1 MGRALFDSIRS
12 IPDVRFDV
20 REDAFALLDVFDE
33 LASHL
38 LCVEHAIHCQ
48 SLRSQWI
55 WEFGRRRI
63 EILSELE
70 KYYGR
75 INHGDEDEDNSDD
88 GEKSD
93 TSLTQSLTITEFKKL
108 CPEIKEEEVARKV
121 TKKLEQNVGEQGKLT
136 GCVYI
141 ISPNDTE
148 FHGMLKIGCT
158 KVHPEVSR
166 FAPHNRC
173 LGSFE
178 TIAVRPVTYAQ
189 RVEQLLL
196 AEFSHAR
203 YSKKCRKCG
212 RVHNEWLE
220 IKVDIIVKSLDKW
233 CDFFNKFSPYKKDGR
248 LGTLAEEV
256 ILPPPVSR
264 EYFSPRS
271 ANSTPLKNTS
281 SVKDSMGKGSKKK
294 NSAKKAPAEKTP
306 KKRTPS
312 GKESTE
318 KGSGKKGSA
327 KQPPTEKT
335 PTKSTSSGILTE
347 TLLEIIQHRP
357 SSPTSPSLS
366 GLKDPT
372 STTTVIQSSYEEDS
386 EPEKNEVDPA
396 EFEPAPIAEW
406 LTSRLRRLGLAK

>member
-12 IPDVRFDV
+12 IPEVRFDV

-38 LCVEHAIHCQ
+38 LCVEHAIHYQ

-220 IKVDIIVKSLDKW
+220 IKVDVIVKSLDKW
-233 CDFFNKFSPYKKDGR
+233 CDFFSKFSPYKKDGR

-281 SVKDSMGKGSKKK
+281 SVKDSMGKGSRKK

-306 KKRTPS
+306 KKELLQ
-312 GKESTE
+312 GKNPRRVLGRRDPQNNLPQRRLLQKALLQGFLQKLCWRLFNIGLHPPLRLHFLAS
-318 KGSGKKGSA
+318 KIRQS
-327 KQPPTEKT
+327 QPLLSRV
-335 PTKSTSSGILTE
+335 PTKKTRSQKRTKWIRRNLNQR
-347 TLLEIIQHRP
+347 LLLNG
-357 SSPTSPSLS
+357 SLQ
-366 GLKDPT
+366 DC
-372 STTTVIQSSYEEDS
+372 V
-386 EPEKNEVDPA
+386 A
-396 EFEPAPIAEW
+396 
-406 LTSRLRRLGLAK
+406 